1 MKINF
6 SGKHEEVIHKFNKGK
21 INHLLLHGSVG
32 SGKTFLLVFIFLM
45 QVNNNKNRNFKYII
59 AGASR
64 STIIRNFLDPMEEML
79 GKEIKVDKYGKFS
92 LFGNDIYIFEGKNRD
107 SFKKLRGM
115 NSAGSL
121 LGELTTLDKNFVEE
135 VIDRTRVNTAFILSD
150 TNPDLST
157 HWVKLNY
164 VDKSGEKLANGKINV
179 EAIKFTVEDNEHLPQ
194 DYVLRLKARY
204 PIGSCL
210 HERKIMGNWVDET
223 EASIYSLYMQNIVRL
238 KEVEINNL
246 YVALDLGIA
255 DGTVLTFATKKKID
269 NEEVVIVLHCYQSSG
284 KATEHYINYI
294 KDFCSQNKF
303 NYKDIQVILPHDSA
317 KREDNITSLVTRY
330 MTYVRIFPR
339 TLKLAPIGQID
350 VINSTRYNL
359 FNHLTNKSRV
369 YFLEN
374 ESVDNL
380 IRKLLA
386 YSWTI
391 RTDGSIDERT
401 PDHGT
406 NSAAPSNYADSF
418 EYLLIYTLGLTDI
431 EKSEK
436 EYYKFLNSDINKS
449 SY

>member
-1 MKINF
+1 MRINF
-6 SGKHEEVIHKFNKGK
+6 KGKHEEVIHKFNKGK

-32 SGKTFLLVFIFLM
+32 SGKTFLLVFLFLM

-64 STIIRNFLDPMEEML
+64 STIIRNFLDPMETML
-79 GKEIKVDKYGKFS
+79 DKEIKVDKHGKFE

-135 VIDRTRVNTAFILSD
+135 VIDRTRVANAFILSD

-157 HWVKLNY
+157 HWVKVNY
-164 VDKSGEKLANGKINV
+164 IDKSGEKLANGKINV
-179 EAIKFTVEDNEHLPQ
+179 EAIKFTVDDNEHLSQ

-223 EASIYSLYMQNIVRL
+223 EASIYSLYMQNITRI
-238 KEVEINNL
+238 KETTIENL
-246 YVALDLGIA
+246 YVSLDLGIA
-255 DGTVLTFATKKKID
+255 DGTVLIFATKKIID
-269 NEEVVIVLHCYQSSG
+269 NEEKMIILHCYESNG
-284 KATEHYINYI
+284 KPSEHYINYI
-294 KDFCSQNKF
+294 IDFCKQNKF

-317 KREDNITSLVTRY
+317 NRQDGITGLVTRY
-330 MTYVRIFPR
+330 SMYQKIFPR
-339 TLKLAPIGQID
+339 TVKLNAIKQMD
-350 VINSTRYNL
+350 VINSTRSHLY
-359 FNHLTNKSRV
+359 NHLTNKSKV

-374 ESVDNL
+374 ESNDEL

-391 RTDGSIDERT
+391 RNDGSIDERT
-401 PDHGT
+401 AEHGIK
-406 NSAAPSNYADSF
+406 SDAPSNYADSF
-418 EYLLIYTLGLTDI
+418 EYLLIYTLGLVDI
-431 EKSEK
+431 ERVEK
-436 EYYKFLNSDINKS
+436 EYYKFLNSDINIS

>member
-1 MKINF
+1 MKIDF
-6 SGKHEEVIHKFNKGK
+6 SNKHERVIKRFNQGN

-45 QVNNNKNRNFKYII
+45 RVNKNKNKNYKYII

-64 STIIRNFLDPMEEML
+64 STIKRNFLDPMEDML
-79 GKEIKVDKYGKFS
+79 GKEVKVDKYGKFN
-92 LFGNDIYIFEGKNRD
+92 LFGNYVYIFEGKNRD
-107 SFKKLRGM
+107 SYKKLRGM

-121 LGELTTLDKNFVEE
+121 IGELTTLDKNFVEE
-135 VIDRTRVNTAFILSD
+135 VIDRTRVSEAFVLSD
-150 TNPDLST
+150 TNPDIST
-157 HWVKLNY
+157 HWVKTNY
-164 VDKSGEKLANGKINV
+164 IDKTGEKLANGKINV
-179 EAIKFTVEDNEHLPQ
+179 EAINFTIDDNENLTL

-210 HERKIMGNWVDET
+210 YERKIMGNWVDET
-223 EASIYSLYMQNIVRL
+223 EASIYSLYMQKLVRV
-238 KEVEINNL
+238 KEVVIDNL

-269 NEEVVIVLHCYQSSG
+269 NEDVMTILHCYQSNG
-284 KATEHYINYI
+284 KPTDHYINYI
-294 KDFCSQNKF
+294 IDFCKQHKF
-303 NYKDIQVILPHDSA
+303 NYKDIQVILPHDSS
-317 KREDNITSLVTRY
+317 KREDNISTLVTRY
-330 MTYVRIFPR
+330 ATYIKFFPR
-339 TLKLAPIGQID
+339 TIKLVPCNQMD
-350 VINSTRYNL
+350 VINSTRS
-359 FNHLTNKSRV
+359 HLHNFLTGKSKV

-374 ESVDNL
+374 ESVNNL

-391 RTDGSIDERT
+391 KNDGSIDERT
-401 PDHGT
+401 PDHGIK
-406 NSAAPSNYADSF
+406 SDAPSNFADSF
-418 EYLLIYTLGLTDI
+418 EYLLIFTLGITDI